1 MAGRR
6 SLRTIGDPVVAAAPA
21 GVRIRTRIP
30 ASAAEAAG
38 LAVIGDLLGSVYRC
52 EMVERIGLG
61 WLDRASQAA
70 WRAERKRAVTAVS
83 SSRWAGAITRA
94 VEDQYQLGMRGLA
107 TEVRDRRAA
116 VEVLEQRCA
125 LRAGELAPVQDDD
138 SGDPSRRPH
147 RGYRSAAERFN
158 KTRRL
163 AVLQNQ
169 LAAAEDALANGRK
182 LVLQRRQAA
191 CLVRRAA
198 IAATAAPR
206 WIPLSSSSTGASSPA
221 RSAGGSSSTRHA
233 AWRCCKTSLRSH
245 GGCLGQRSPVD
256 RGGRQTAVARNRN
269 HLDAAEMTEQ
279 RWRERWDAARMF
291 LTADGEWAGEGRW

>member
-1 MAGRR
+1 M
-6 SLRTIGDPVVAAAPA
+6 
-21 GVRIRTRIP
+21 
-30 ASAAEAAG
+30 
-38 LAVIGDLLGSVYRC
+38 
-52 EMVERIGLG
+52 
-61 WLDRASQAA
+61 LDRASQAA

-94 VEDQYQLGMRGLA
+94 VEDQYQLGIRGLA

-138 SGDPSRRPH
+138 SGDPSRRRR

-169 LAAAEDALANGRK
+169 LAAAEDALANGRPS
-182 LVLQRRQAA
+182 
-191 CLVRRAA
+191 
-198 IAATAAPR
+198 IAV
-206 WIPLSSSSTGASSPA
+206 
-221 RSAGGSSSTRHA
+221 GGKRL
-233 AWRCCKTSLRSH
+233 W
-245 GGCLGQRSPVD
+245 
-256 RGGRQTAVARNRN
+256 RNRN

-291 LTADGEWAGEGRW
+291 